1 MHWSKSMND
10 FNKFNSQ
17 LKYLLLS
24 FLSCSLVAVAQDL
37 SLECSGQAEM
47 ASNIGSEKSYE
58 KESYDF
64 KNGKLYGHI
73 DAEWNEN
80 SIIIIFPKQKGVNT
94 IEYYERRIIFDR
106 LLGTVVDLTK
116 MWSSDIRKIGN
127 EPNAVRTFKGD
138 CKKSTKK
145 F

>member
-1 MHWSKSMND
+1 MND
-10 FNKFNSQ
+10 SNKFKSQ

-37 SLECSGQAEM
+37 SLECSGHAEI
-47 ASNIGSEKSYE
+47 ASTIGSEKTYE

-73 DAEWNEN
+73 NAEWNEN
-80 SIIIIFPKQKGVNT
+80 TIIIIFPKQKGVNN
-94 IEYYERRIIFDR
+94 IEFYERRIIFDR
-106 LLGTVVDLTK
+106 LLGTVDDLTK
-116 MWSSDIRKIGN
+116 MWRSDIRKIGT
-127 EPNAVRTFKGD
+127 EPNAAHTFKGE
-138 CKKSTKK
+138 CRKSSKK

>member
-1 MHWSKSMND
+1 MKD
-10 FNKFNSQ
+10 FNKIKSQ

-24 FLSCSLVAVAQDL
+24 FLSCSLVAFAQDL

-47 ASNIGSEKSYE
+47 ASTIGSEKTYE

-73 DAEWNEN
+73 NAEWNEN
-80 SIIIIFPKQKGVNT
+80 SIIIIFPKQKGVNN
-94 IEYYERRIIFDR
+94 IEFYERRIIFDR
-106 LLGTVVDLTK
+106 LLGTVDDLTK
-116 MWSSDIRKIGN
+116 MWRSDIRKIES
-127 EPNAVRTFKGD
+127 EPNAVHIFKGD
-138 CKKSTKK
+138 CKKSSKK